1 MGWSSPYFLIMF
13 SFAGPCNGISPS
25 FKGVPGSH
33 LTARNRIKE
42 IIKTDPSN
50 PSSLPKEYLIMPRF
64 SLHSYYDASS
74 DNLSAS
80 KSISSSNR

>member
-1 MGWSSPYFLIMF
+1 MGWSNPYFLIMF
-13 SFAGPCNGISPS
+13 SFAAPCNGISPS
-25 FKGVPGSH
+25 FQGVPGNH
-33 LTARNRIKE
+33 LTAKNKIRE
-42 IIKTDPSN
+42 MIKTDPSN
-50 PSSLPKEYLIMPRF
+50 PSNLPKEYLIMLGL